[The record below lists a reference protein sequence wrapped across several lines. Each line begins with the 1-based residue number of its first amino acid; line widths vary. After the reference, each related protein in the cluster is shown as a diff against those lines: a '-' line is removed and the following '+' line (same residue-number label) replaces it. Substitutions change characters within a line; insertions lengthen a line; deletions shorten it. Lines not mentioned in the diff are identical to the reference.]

1 MVLDQI
7 NLQENGTE
15 ESIISDIIE
24 TLDSGNTH
32 YWTLSK
38 EENILFVKNVTETDK
53 YQGTS
58 LDEFYDTSSADE
70 FVKTLRLNHVT
81 HELIKMD

>member
-1 MVLDQI
+1 MIYATQQDNYVQLVLDQI

-38 EENILFVKNVTETDK
+38 EENILFVKNVTETRQISGDFT
-53 YQGTS
+53 G
-58 LDEFYDTSSADE
+58 
-70 FVKTLRLNHVT
+70 
-81 HELIKMD
+81 